1 MINNAN
7 VILPIDWVRAELY
20 CQITGESM
28 DAIYDRIREASWA
41 AGKHYKRTGQ
51 RTLWINIKEAQEWI
65 RKQPHVETVVKA
77 SRKGSKSEP
86 ENDDRACA

>member
-1 MINNAN
+1 MLNSAQ
-7 VILPIDWVRAELY
+7 VILPIDFIRAELY

-28 DAIYDRIREASWA
+28 EAIYGHIRDGNWA

-77 SRKGSKSEP
+77 SRKASKSAM

>member
-1 MINNAN
+1 MINSAQ
-7 VILPIDWVRAELY
+7 VILPIEFIRAELY

-28 DAIYDRIREASWA
+28 EAIYGHIRDGEWA

-77 SRKGSKSEP
+77 SRKALKSEK
-86 ENDDRACA
+86 ESADRACA

>member
-1 MINNAN
+1 MLNSAQ

-20 CQITGESM
+20 CQITGESIES
-28 DAIYDRIREASWA
+28 IYAHIRNSDWA

-65 RKQPHVETVVKA
+65 KKQPHVETVVKA
-77 SRKGSKSEP
+77 SQKALKSVP
-86 ENDDRACA
+86 ANDEQACA

>member
-1 MINNAN
+1 MINSAQ
-7 VILPIDWVRAELY
+7 VILPIDLIRAELY
-20 CQITGESM
+20 SQITGESM
-28 DAIYDRIREASWA
+28 EAIYSHIRDGDWA

-77 SRKGSKSEP
+77 CRK
-86 ENDDRACA
+86 A

>member
-1 MINNAN
+1 MTGAKSYYDQM
-7 VILPIDWVRAELY
+7 VFLPIQWVKAERY
-20 CQITGESM
+20 CQLTGETM
-28 DAIYDRIREASWA
+28 EAIYGHIREGEWA

-77 SRKGSKSEP
+77 RCKTLSDEP
-86 ENDDRACA
+86 R